1 VGISI
6 GVTRLFWQLREAGL
20 VSSAESSVECLVALM
35 DEAGLPAALA
45 LGNRLR
51 AGGINTEVQLEP
63 KKLAKQFQYAD
74 RAGIRFVLLQGEDE
88 RAKAT
93 VAVKDLRRNEQ
104 FELPEGEVVAALKV
118 ELAQQRALAG
128 R

>member
-1 VGISI
+1 
-6 GVTRLFWQLREAGL
+6 
-20 VSSAESSVECLVALM
+20 VECLVALM
-35 DEAGLPAALA
+35 DDAGLADALA
-45 LGNRLR
+45 LGSRLR
-51 AGGINTEVQLEP
+51 TGGINAEVQLEP

-74 RAGIRFVLLQGEDE
+74 RAGIRFVLLRGEDE
-88 RAKAT
+88 LAKGT

-104 FELPEGEVVAALKV
+104 FEVAESDLVAALKV